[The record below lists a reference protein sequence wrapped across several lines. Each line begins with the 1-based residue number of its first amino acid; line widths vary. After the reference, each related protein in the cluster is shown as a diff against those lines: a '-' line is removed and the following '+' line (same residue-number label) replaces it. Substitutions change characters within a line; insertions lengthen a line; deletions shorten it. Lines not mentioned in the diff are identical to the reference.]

1 MSEWMSEWMSECVC
15 FSALLF
21 VLVPKTSNNYSC
33 LFCTIVIIHTALCAS
48 AKYGEIQRNKYYMH
62 LLLFSQH
69 IPGMCSYPEHQ
80 DPIILASVWAPVTV
94 SFQIP
99 AMALRRKLPQISF
112 LSRQNT
118 SFVATKVC
126 VPPQNLCL
134 SREIMF
140 VATNT
145 CLSRQYFCPDEHTF
159 VATKDVFCRGKHDTC
174 VSPRQWYSWVQQ
186 SW

>member
-1 MSEWMSEWMSECVC
+1 MSEWMSECVC

-69 IPGMCSYPEHQ
+69 IPCMCSYPEHQ
-80 DPIILASVWAPVTV
+80 DPIILASVWAPMTV

-118 SFVATKVC
+118 SFVVRIK
-126 VPPQNLCL
+126 
-134 SREIMF
+134 IF
-140 VATNT
+140 
-145 CLSRQYFCPDEHTF
+145 SRQIF
-159 VATKDVFCRGKHDTC
+159 VATKIILSRQMFCRDKDNSVTTN
-174 VSPRQWYSWVQQ
+174 VLSRQL
-186 SW
+186 